1 MNPHIGPL
9 TKVILLKLFL
19 DIKLYPVPLR
29 RLLSRCVDSRSKRE
43 EMAGTSFYMFR
54 FRFRT
59 EMFSEL
65 SAVFLFGQAFV
76 CFVLIWLCS
85 LCGFR
90 KFNEANF

>member
-1 MNPHIGPL
+1 M
-9 TKVILLKLFL
+9 
-19 DIKLYPVPLR
+19 
-29 RLLSRCVDSRSKRE
+29 RCVDSRSKRE

-65 SAVFLFGQAFV
+65 SAVFLVGQAFV
-76 CFVLIWLCS
+76 CFALIWLCS
-85 LCGFR
+85 LRGFK